1 MKRLNTTTPVFL
13 VADVAAT
20 MEWYRA
26 KLGFS
31 GSAVPA
37 SPPHNFG
44 ILNRDGVEIM
54 LQRLDGYEK
63 PDLYRRREGGVWD
76 VYVRVDDVRE
86 LHEEFYAAGVTV
98 LEALRLQPYGQRE
111 LVIRDLNGYVLV
123 FAEAIP

>member
-1 MKRLNTTTPVFL
+1 VKYLNTTTPVFL

-63 PDLYRRREGGVWD
+63 PHLYRRREGGVWD
-76 VYVRVDDVRE
+76 VYVRVDGVRE
-86 LHEEFYAAGVTV
+86 LHDEFSAAGVTV
-98 LEALRLQPYGQRE
+98 LEPLRLQPYGQRE